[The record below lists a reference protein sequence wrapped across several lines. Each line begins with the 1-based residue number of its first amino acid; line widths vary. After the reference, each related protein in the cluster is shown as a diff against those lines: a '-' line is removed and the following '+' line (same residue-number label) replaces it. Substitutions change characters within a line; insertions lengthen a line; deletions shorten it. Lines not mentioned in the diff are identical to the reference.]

1 MKEKNVRIWLL
12 MVFCILGL
20 SLITTAAN
28 AYSENEVDI
37 KGTVFAT
44 DQDDKG
50 NVIAV
55 SILDA
60 GGEEYFVVNDELG
73 SQLLKLV
80 DKNVKVTGVINVD
93 KKDGKKKIRI
103 LKYELFPT

>member
-20 SLITTAAN
+20 SLITTALN
-28 AYSENEVDI
+28 AYWENEVDI

-50 NVIAV
+50 NVTAV

-60 GGEEYFVVNDELG
+60 GGEEFFVVNDEVG

-80 DKNVKVTGVINVD
+80 DKNVKVTGVVNVNE
-93 KKDGKKKIRI
+93 KDGKKIIKIK
-103 LKYELFPT
+103 KYELFPT